1 MADLFLTDA
10 ELQDATRYRQPAS
23 QARFLERMRVP
34 YRRRRDG
41 TLLVGRAA
49 LERAMM
55 EAEDQP
61 KSRPMSNGLKREP
74 VDTTGLNW
82 STPA

>member
-1 MADLFLTDA
+1 MNMFLTDD
-10 ELQDATRYRQPAS
+10 ELEDATRYRQPAA

-55 EAEDQP
+55 
-61 KSRPMSNGLKREP
+61 STGEP
-74 VDTTGLNW
+74 ATSSLASDDAGLNW
-82 STPA
+82 STSA